1 MTEKLI
7 PEYAAKLYYY
17 HHSNPSS
24 GDGPTFWNKTRR
36 RKIVGKAW
44 SIVKGEIKGD
54 KELALQTI
62 DEYFDSNV
70 KMHSGKVV
78 QEICDKHLLDNMPY
92 AQALKEGYEK
102 LREYKI
108 PTWRDH
114 AKETAELEHK
124 EKLLYAQ
131 KEVKGEMVW
140 KKSDEGTAS
149 EMDLVAAHAI
159 EGLKE
164 AQSKNG
170 LNRLEAEVDL
180 YKPLPG
186 CDLMYNGKPDYS
198 KRIELKTQ
206 WDGNIHTGSPRANS
220 LPQEIRPTH
229 MTQIAGYWHL
239 TNKTIPTIVYA
250 NRVGYRLF
258 TPSEDQLQNAL
269 DFIIESCQRR
279 ERLLKRAKDVEDL
292 LRLCDPQWGAMFGW
306 KDLHPTVLEN
316 AKKIWR

>member
-1 MTEKLI
+1 M
-7 PEYAAKLYYY
+7 
-17 HHSNPSS
+17 
-24 GDGPTFWNKTRR
+24 
-36 RKIVGKAW
+36 

-54 KELALQTI
+54 RELALQTI

-159 EGLKE
+159 EGLRE
-164 AQSKNG
+164 AQNKNG

-186 CDLMYNGKPDYS
+186 CDLMYLS
-198 KRIELKTQ
+198 L
-206 WDGNIHTGSPRANS
+206 IH
-220 LPQEIRPTH
+220 I
-229 MTQIAGYWHL
+229 
-239 TNKTIPTIVYA
+239 
-250 NRVGYRLF
+250 
-258 TPSEDQLQNAL
+258 
-269 DFIIESCQRR
+269 
-279 ERLLKRAKDVEDL
+279 
-292 LRLCDPQWGAMFGW
+292 
-306 KDLHPTVLEN
+306 
-316 AKKIWR
+316 